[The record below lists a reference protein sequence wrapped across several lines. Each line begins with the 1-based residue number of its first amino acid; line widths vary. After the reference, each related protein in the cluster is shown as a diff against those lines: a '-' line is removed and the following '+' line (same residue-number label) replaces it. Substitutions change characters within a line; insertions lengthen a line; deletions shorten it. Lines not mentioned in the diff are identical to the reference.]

1 MGLVQFYGVMKSWY
15 YRRESSITY
24 TREVTQMFVTEKNA
38 RIEQSVESGE
48 LRDSEIFFFKDN
60 IFFEIVLYKDTSNI
74 PLVL

>member
-1 MGLVQFYGVMKSWY
+1 
-15 YRRESSITY
+15 
-24 TREVTQMFVTEKNA
+24 MFVTDKNA